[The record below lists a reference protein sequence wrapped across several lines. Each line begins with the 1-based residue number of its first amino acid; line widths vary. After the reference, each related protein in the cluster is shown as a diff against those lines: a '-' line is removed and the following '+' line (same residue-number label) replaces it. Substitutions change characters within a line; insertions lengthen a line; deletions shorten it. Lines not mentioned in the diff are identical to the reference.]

1 MALKIGLLSGLG
13 IVASLLALYW
23 LEPQTSGGQALLALI
38 VFAVVNG
45 VGGLIWRAK
54 S

>member
-1 MALKIGLLSGLG
+1 MLLKIGFVTGVA

-23 LEPQTSGGQALLALI
+23 VEPSTSGGQALLAVV